1 MKKRLC
7 VLFLAALLIVSGVM
21 LLCAPERGDTEDVKI
36 DYGKSHIFTDREQQ
50 DAANALIK
58 EFQKT
63 FPDYSLQEVWYI
75 SDYWQLEYSR
85 DVDCEE
91 RNIIY
96 ISNME
101 RKETSSEEPEPE
113 QLLRYRWCVAQND
126 AGHWYVFDH
135 GF

>member
-1 MKKRLC
+1 MKKHLC
-7 VLFLAALLIVSGVM
+7 VLLAVLAVLAVLLMRS
-21 LLCAPERGDTEDVKI
+21 PERGDVDGVKI
-36 DYGKSHIFTDREQQ
+36 DYGSSQFFTDKEQQ
-50 DAANALIK
+50 DAADALMK

-63 FPDYSLQEVWYI
+63 FPDYSLRSVWYI
-75 SDYWQLEYSR
+75 SDYWQLEYSA

-101 RKETSSEEPEPE
+101 RKTTAPEDGSPE
-113 QLLRYRWCVAQND
+113 QYYQYRWCVAQNE
-126 AGHWYVFDH
+126 GGKWYVFDH

>member
-1 MKKRLC
+1 MKKRFC
-7 VLFLAALLIVSGVM
+7 VLFLAVLLIVLGVV
-21 LLCAPERGDTEDVKI
+21 LFCVPECGNVKNVDI
-36 DYGKSHIFTDREQQ
+36 EYGNSQFFTDKEQQ
-50 DAANALIK
+50 DAADALMK

-63 FPDYSLQEVWYI
+63 FPDYSLTELWYI

-85 DVDCEE
+85 DVDCGE

-101 RKETSSEEPEPE
+101 RKETASEEILPE
-113 QLLRYRWCVAQND
+113 QYFQYRWCVAQND
-126 AGHWYVFDH
+126 GGRWYVFDH